1 MEKSMKKNMDELYI
15 ASLKKLVDKQKEVI
29 EAYEKELELCHGLI
43 DKLCDYVGI
52 DAPKWKG

>member
-1 MEKSMKKNMDELYI
+1 MDELYI